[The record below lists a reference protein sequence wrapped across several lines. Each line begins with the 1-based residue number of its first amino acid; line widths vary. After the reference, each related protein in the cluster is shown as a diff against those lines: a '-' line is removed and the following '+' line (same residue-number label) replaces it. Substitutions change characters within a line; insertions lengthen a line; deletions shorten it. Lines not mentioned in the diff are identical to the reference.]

1 MPWEQLKA
9 IIDENRQLA
18 QQARQ
23 EPPVACPIDGDI
35 LDIHPD
41 GSRSCPMGNYT
52 FGSVRRKV
60 RDA

>member
-23 EPPVACPIDGDI
+23 EPPVACPIDGDV

-41 GSRSCPMGNYT
+41 GTRSCPMGNYT
-52 FGSVRRKV
+52 WGSVRRI

>member
-23 EPPVACPIDGDI
+23 EPPVACPIDGDV

-41 GSRSCPMGNYT
+41 GSRSCPMGN
-52 FGSVRRKV
+52 FAWPFARRKG

>member
-1 MPWEQLKA
+1 MGWETLKA

-23 EPPVACPIDGDI
+23 EPPVACPIDGDV

>member
-23 EPPVACPIDGDI
+23 EPPVACPIDGDV